1 MIKIYLTVAGSLMFV
16 GLGLYS
22 ATARAQCSAEDISS
36 YVQSGATPEQLSQL
50 CGQQDGGGYQPYA
63 SPASPAAS
71 VCATQWG
78 ICQLAEQLPVGS
90 ACVCYTQ
97 ADQLPGIAR

>member
-1 MIKIYLTVAGSLMFV
+1 MIKIYLTVVGVLMFT

-22 ATARAQCSAEDISS
+22 ETARAQCSAEDISS

-50 CGQQDGGGYQPYA
+50 CGQQGGSGYQPY
-63 SPASPAAS
+63 ASPAAS

-97 ADQLPGIAR
+97 AGQLPGIAR